1 MVHHFISPCALSST
15 GMNLRM
21 SLAGRRV
28 RLGPGACLLTP
39 AGRRGLEWRASSRVL
54 HLAWIL
60 CLALAVYPLLGGTTL
75 AGGEV
80 ASEVPTQ
87 VLELHEW
94 FGVDHPEQIIE
105 FALDRAATP
114 GLGTVLEETG
124 SPVPFQLL
132 EHGRKLAIRTGL
144 AANSRRAWRWF
155 SNRPAMPVTPAV
167 EVKRAEREWE
177 ISNELIA
184 VRIPRGEAIREAKD
198 GPVLAAAP
206 LLEVSAP
213 RVHALA
219 PIQGV
224 RLRDGTWSGLGPNL
238 LAARAL
244 KLLDASV
251 EMVEAGP
258 LKAVVQVRYDFD
270 KPQYSYGLVKIA
282 DPGPGYLRVTITVLA
297 GQPSILVEEDTD
309 LDEVWAMNL
318 YNGLRPDR
326 AQYNG
331 HHSTDPKFGHLSDGS
346 IYPMARTG
354 KPLRGEPDAIVD
366 LQYQTP
372 QVPSYV
378 TSAESWRYLAVWD
391 PWIFDGGW
399 YWQLY
404 NSAAPGTSNLVS
416 IFAGPVSRALSPGM
430 SGASIFTLPS
440 DPRAAGRPVSGI
452 SSQSYRRAPDARI
465 YPRSR
470 FSWGILLGVKEDLPA
485 PGRIATASLQSNLL
499 GGPVSLTKL
508 AAMKLNFPDPPQGYG
523 GLYMDKAAL
532 DGLIARVRQS
542 THGAAAFYGGSAFYR
557 WLSNAE
563 PSSRALFD
571 AWADQGGAKMR
582 AAAADIERLA
592 ADLVD
597 DLVNGQGIYS
607 FRFGYWQGGLE
618 MMRRGLWIDQVLASN
633 QLSAEQ
639 RARVKAAA
647 ALFAYVLWDNDFV
660 PMDNWDGFN
669 MGTPNMP
676 QQQQGYRYFYAQ
688 LLAAHPDFAARAGM
702 VENNARAQVRQQIN
716 ESGAHFG
723 SPHYIGAAFAPTLNT
738 LMQIKQLGKSDPFAS
753 EPRLRAFAQFY
764 LNLLTPPEVRFPG
777 RPRSVIALGDS
788 STEVSSNYGQL
799 GTAFRDADPDL
810 SRRLMGAWRAGG
822 SPHSGFFGTT
832 VMMIDDRLP
841 AQDARLGSATF
852 PGYYTVL
859 RTGWGT
865 PHETAAWIVNGDF
878 YRDHRANDAGNIVL
892 YALGV
897 PISVHWGAIY
907 SPQTAGAYY
916 HSSVVLESE
925 IGRPWNGPSPPPDT
939 AIAQSWKAKQT
950 DFAIGKSIDTSISR
964 FERKGIEWTRK
975 LQLHHADASMP
986 VIVIRDDFK
995 GSEASASKV
1004 STFNFMAR
1012 DPVRTP
1018 RGSVMPE
1025 LRTHPA
1031 AAKATDPGQ
1040 LPSASPVFP
1049 LNPGVSDLS
1058 FTGQF
1063 GVDFDVFV
1071 IAREPQE
1078 ALLGNWADTWTQQGS
1093 KWEERQH
1100 ILRIRGTG
1108 SFQLVIVPFR
1118 TGHRP
1123 PDLKV
1128 EDGPNGPVLTANG
1141 RTIRLSQ

>member
-404 NSAAPGTSNLVS
+404 NSAAPGT
-416 IFAGPVSRALSPGM
+416 
-430 SGASIFTLPS
+430 
-440 DPRAAGRPVSGI
+440 
-452 SSQSYRRAPDARI
+452 
-465 YPRSR
+465 
-470 FSWGILLGVKEDLPA
+470 
-485 PGRIATASLQSNLL
+485 
-499 GGPVSLTKL
+499 
-508 AAMKLNFPDPPQGYG
+508 
-523 GLYMDKAAL
+523 
-532 DGLIARVRQS
+532 
-542 THGAAAFYGGSAFYR
+542 
-557 WLSNAE
+557 
-563 PSSRALFD
+563 
-571 AWADQGGAKMR
+571 
-582 AAAADIERLA
+582 
-592 ADLVD
+592 
-597 DLVNGQGIYS
+597 
-607 FRFGYWQGGLE
+607 
-618 MMRRGLWIDQVLASN
+618 
-633 QLSAEQ
+633 
-639 RARVKAAA
+639 
-647 ALFAYVLWDNDFV
+647 
-660 PMDNWDGFN
+660 
-669 MGTPNMP
+669 
-676 QQQQGYRYFYAQ
+676 
-688 LLAAHPDFAARAGM
+688 
-702 VENNARAQVRQQIN
+702 
-716 ESGAHFG
+716 
-723 SPHYIGAAFAPTLNT
+723 
-738 LMQIKQLGKSDPFAS
+738 
-753 EPRLRAFAQFY
+753 
-764 LNLLTPPEVRFPG
+764 
-777 RPRSVIALGDS
+777 
-788 STEVSSNYGQL
+788 
-799 GTAFRDADPDL
+799 
-810 SRRLMGAWRAGG
+810 
-822 SPHSGFFGTT
+822 
-832 VMMIDDRLP
+832 
-841 AQDARLGSATF
+841 
-852 PGYYTVL
+852 
-859 RTGWGT
+859 
-865 PHETAAWIVNGDF
+865 
-878 YRDHRANDAGNIVL
+878 
-892 YALGV
+892 
-897 PISVHWGAIY
+897 
-907 SPQTAGAYY
+907 
-916 HSSVVLESE
+916 
-925 IGRPWNGPSPPPDT
+925 
-939 AIAQSWKAKQT
+939 
-950 DFAIGKSIDTSISR
+950 
-964 FERKGIEWTRK
+964 
-975 LQLHHADASMP
+975 
-986 VIVIRDDFK
+986 
-995 GSEASASKV
+995 
-1004 STFNFMAR
+1004 
-1012 DPVRTP
+1012 
-1018 RGSVMPE
+1018 
-1025 LRTHPA
+1025 
-1031 AAKATDPGQ
+1031 
-1040 LPSASPVFP
+1040 
-1049 LNPGVSDLS
+1049 
-1058 FTGQF
+1058 
-1063 GVDFDVFV
+1063 
-1071 IAREPQE
+1071 
-1078 ALLGNWADTWTQQGS
+1078 
-1093 KWEERQH
+1093 
-1100 ILRIRGTG
+1100 
-1108 SFQLVIVPFR
+1108 
-1118 TGHRP
+1118 
-1123 PDLKV
+1123 
-1128 EDGPNGPVLTANG
+1128 
-1141 RTIRLSQ
+1141 